1 MYKDVSVVHPSLLS
15 CLEPLESQQVRE
27 LLRRLGVHELE
38 PQELLEQHIYP
49 TIRNNKWK
57 VTNTVN
63 EYEKKKMISDRF
75 FFKKLAES
83 SFFFLLFVF
92 TLFNEVKAYACGCE
106 LLGFHQAALVL

>member
-1 MYKDVSVVHPSLLS
+1 MNM
-15 CLEPLESQQVRE
+15 R
-27 LLRRLGVHELE
+27 
-38 PQELLEQHIYP
+38 
-49 TIRNNKWK
+49 
-57 VTNTVN
+57 
-63 EYEKKKMISDRF
+63 KKKKISDRF